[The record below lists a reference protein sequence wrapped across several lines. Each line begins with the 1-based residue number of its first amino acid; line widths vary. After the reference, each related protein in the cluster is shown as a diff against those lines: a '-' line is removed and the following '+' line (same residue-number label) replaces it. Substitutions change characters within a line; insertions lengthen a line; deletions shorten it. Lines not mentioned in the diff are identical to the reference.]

1 MLKHKNHDV
10 WVSCMRLG
18 RYMGCH
24 QRSDRSFF
32 YKNRQFPVCARC
44 TGVFVGQV
52 AALTL
57 FILKIRLHIW
67 VCISFCAIM
76 FGDWLIQR
84 LNLLESTNTRR
95 LLTGVLGGYGYI
107 TIFMELLLFLIRFFI
122 R

>member
-1 MLKHKNHDV
+1 M
-10 WVSCMRLG
+10 
-18 RYMGCH
+18 
-24 QRSDRSFF
+24 
-32 YKNRQFPVCARC
+32 
-44 TGVFVGQV
+44 GQV